1 VTSNNLDSYLQTL
14 DAEIRCAI
22 RGDRVNM
29 LDHRRNRLIYYA
41 RLTSDEKVTVDEV
54 KNQVKFILRSA

>member
-1 VTSNNLDSYLQTL
+1 VTSNLESYLQTL
-14 DAEIRCAI
+14 DTEIRCAI

-29 LDHRRNRLIYYA
+29 LEHRKNRIIYYA